1 MDSEML
7 PNDHP
12 EPFSIES
19 AREFLREI
27 CEATRD
33 AQERD
38 VFEFCSLVDQV
49 IDLHD
54 ESDDEQQLA
63 GFIRDGIEEIQR
75 LVNDDQPNS
84 ERLESLRGQAIDCWG
99 DFLSSADETLDDVD
113 PGADAWGSNEDDLE
127 AFDLEDD
134 EELVAP
140 SAEEISSL
148 LGQLG
153 SVPTAD
159 EATEEPKATDPS
171 SGSSCDP
178 SQHETSHGQ
187 SSGQHTGPDHQLP
200 DQREP
205 SSAEA
210 TTQPTSGDPGTTEAT
225 AAIAGLEPELREAF
239 LDDASSCISS
249 MEDSLLKL
257 ENDPGDA
264 DALNQICRELH
275 TLKGASGSVGLAD
288 LASQVHELEDR
299 LRDDHAAGRAPE
311 IGSLLKSVDA
321 IRSQISSG
329 PASGS
334 TQSSNDSVAAALP
347 EASALASPMPSL
359 ADFNDGA
366 NDDEMVR
373 VKSSQLNRLMD
384 MLAELVMLRNRR
396 ETELSD
402 LQEVYH
408 ELIGSVSKMRLLSNE
423 GSVISDACTSLQLS
437 EVANDVLEV
446 AQHVRDCARPVAE
459 GNTAVSQFIRQFRQE
474 LVALRRTPVS
484 GLFRRLQR
492 VVRDAANSE
501 GKDVRLQ
508 LIGEDAGIERSL
520 QQRLYEPL
528 LHIVRNSVSHGIEH
542 PEDRTKSG
550 KPSSGTI
557 TIEARSG
564 PDLFVI
570 EIRDDGK
577 GLDYDAIRRRA
588 VESGL
593 LASDEVA
600 SREEL
605 SQLIF
610 HPGFSTRQTANQ
622 VAGRGV
628 GMDVVATTIQR
639 MRGWLEID
647 SIPHQGTRIRLS
659 FPLPSV
665 IQHAMVFRSA
675 GQLFALPMQS
685 VRSFGESER
694 AGVCLSFSEILGC
707 PPAETSQHI
716 VLACES
722 PSATGD
728 DETSSV
734 TLVVDE
740 VIGPEEVVV
749 RPLPTLLRQHPFC
762 SGATLSG
769 MGRTVLFLD
778 ARRLVE
784 TRVRDM
790 EDGGAAASQKLV
802 ASNAASRKTVHRSR
816 VLVVDDSLSAR
827 KRVVRSLRRYPVD
840 ITEACDGKQAL
851 EILKKQRFDVI
862 FSDMEMPHV
871 DGMELLTEVNSPDRQ
886 NPPPVVIISSRN
898 EDQFTSRAK
907 ELGAVNYLSKPL
919 ADEAL
924 DRAISGI
931 PSLSHLETES
941 SIPLQMSGVTHDR

>member
-1 MDSEML
+1 MI
-7 PNDHP
+7 PNDHQ
-12 EPFSIES
+12 EPFSIEA

-33 AQERD
+33 AEDRD

-49 IDLHD
+49 INLHD
-54 ESDDEQQLA
+54 GSDDEQQLV

-75 LVNDDQPNS
+75 LVSDHQSNS
-84 ERLESLRGQAIDCWG
+84 ERLESLRSQAIDCWG

-113 PGADAWGSNEDDLE
+113 PGVDAWGSDEGDFDEFDSEEDVD
-127 AFDLEDD
+127 
-134 EELVAP
+134 LVAP

-153 SVPTAD
+153 SVAPQHHDSSSPT
-159 EATEEPKATDPS
+159 ETEPS
-171 SGSSCDP
+171 GNSFP
-178 SQHETSHGQ
+178 
-187 SSGQHTGPDHQLP
+187 
-200 DQREP
+200 REP
-205 SSAEA
+205 SHGEPTPDDGDVVDGPVEGATSSAP
-210 TTQPTSGDPGTTEAT
+210 TTTLELDAGSRDSGNAS
-225 AAIAGLEPELREAF
+225 AAIAALDPELREAF

-257 ENDPGDA
+257 EHDPGDA

-311 IGSLLKSVDA
+311 IDSLLKSVDA

-329 PASGS
+329 KPAA
-334 TQSSNDSVAAALP
+334 SSQATAEPMAAELKA
-347 EASALASPMPSL
+347 ASERTPAMPSL
-359 ADFNDGA
+359 ADFSDGA

-501 GKDVRLQ
+501 GKEVRLQ

-528 LHIVRNSVSHGIEH
+528 LHIVRNSVCHGIEH
-542 PEDRTKSG
+542 PEERTKIG
-550 KPSSGTI
+550 KPPSGTI
-557 TIEARSG
+557 TLEARSG

-570 EIRDDGK
+570 EIRDDGR

-593 LASDEVA
+593 LASDQVA

-647 SIPHQGTRIRLS
+647 SIPEQGTRIRLS

-694 AGVCLSFSEILGC
+694 AGVCLSFSEMLGC

-722 PSATGD
+722 PSATGG
-728 DETSSV
+728 DEHSSV

-749 RPLPTLLRQHPFC
+749 RPLPALLRQHPFC

-784 TRVRDM
+784 TRLRDM
-790 EDGGAAASQKLV
+790 EGGGSKVSQTLV
-802 ASNAASRKTVHRSR
+802 ASNAGARKSVHRSR

-827 KRVVRSLRRYPVD
+827 KRVVRSLRRYQVE

-851 EILKKQRFDVI
+851 ELIKKQRFDAI

-871 DGMELLTEVNSPDRQ
+871 DGMELLREVNSPDRQ

-907 ELGAVNYLSKPL
+907 ELGAVNYLIKPL

-941 SIPLQMSGVTHDR
+941 SIPLQMSGETHDR